1 MFSIIGQILA
11 GLARCG
17 AAIAEHL
24 NLPEVRRKGAAKA
37 EAAAQAAKAD
47 SDTATAKA
55 VYSGDEADVNEQ
67 LSKLLPLAV
76 IVAMSI
82 FCGCVCCS
90 CGKTVAVVY
99 VPADRHVIPMTGTN
113 GVDGW
118 FVPNAA
124 FNDLLKAAQR
134 AKELEQQQAVTARMD
149 GTR

>member
-37 EAAAQAAKAD
+37 EAAAQAAEAD
-47 SDTATAKA
+47 TEGATAKA
-55 VYSGDEADVNEQ
+55 VYSGDEADVNGQ
-67 LSKLLPLAV
+67 LSKLLPAIAV
-76 IVAMSI
+76 FLVCGLL
-82 FCGCVCCS
+82 CGC
-90 CGKTVAVVY
+90 GRTVSVVY
-99 VPADRHVIPMTGTN
+99 VPSDRHVVPMTSTN
-113 GVDGW
+113 GVAGW
-118 FVPNAA
+118 FVPNAT

-134 AKELEQQQAVTARMD
+134 AKDLERQQAVTARME

>member
-37 EAAAQAAKAD
+37 EAVAQAAKAD

-55 VYSGDEADVNEQ
+55 VYSGDEAGVNEQ
-67 LSKLLPLAV
+67 LSKLLPAV
-76 IVAMSI
+76 AFFLVVGLL
-82 FCGCVCCS
+82 CG

-99 VPADRHVIPMTGTN
+99 VPADRHVVPMTGTN
-113 GVDGW
+113 GVAGW

>member
-37 EAAAQAAKAD
+37 ESVAQAAKAD
-47 SDTATAKA
+47 AGA
-55 VYSGDEADVNEQ
+55 VTGGEVYGGDEDDVNKQ
-67 LSKLLPLAV
+67 LDSLLQCAV
-76 IVAMSI
+76 VFLI
-82 FCGCVCCS
+82 CGFLCG

-99 VPADRHVIPMTGTN
+99 VPADRHVVPMTGTN
-113 GVDGW
+113 GVAGW
-118 FVPNAA
+118 FVPNAT

-134 AKELEQQQAVTARMD
+134 AKDLELQQAVTARME